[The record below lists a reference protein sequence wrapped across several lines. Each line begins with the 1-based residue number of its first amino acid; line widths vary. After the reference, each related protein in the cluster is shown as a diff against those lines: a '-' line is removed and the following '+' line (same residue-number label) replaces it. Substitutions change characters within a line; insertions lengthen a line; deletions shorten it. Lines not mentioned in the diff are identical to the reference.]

1 MQLAN
6 ILLLSLDIFLH
17 FISKP
22 ISAYQKENCVEIS
35 RILSVGQANFNAE
48 EYPCLAFI
56 VILQFLS

>member
-6 ILLLSLDIFLH
+6 ILLLSLGIFLH

-35 RILSVGQANFNAE
+35 RILSVGKPTLTPRNIRA
-48 EYPCLAFI
+48 
-56 VILQFLS
+56 